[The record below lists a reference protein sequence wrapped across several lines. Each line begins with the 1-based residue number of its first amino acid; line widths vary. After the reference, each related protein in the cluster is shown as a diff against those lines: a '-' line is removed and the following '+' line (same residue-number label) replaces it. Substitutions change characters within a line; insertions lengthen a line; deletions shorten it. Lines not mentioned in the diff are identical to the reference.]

1 MKKCI
6 ALLVFLPFLV
16 FGADKL
22 PSKIKSVTVYLN
34 SAEIIRT
41 ASFQLNE
48 GSTEYTFAG
57 LSSKIDENSIQISG
71 LQSASVLAINYDI
84 NYLDKSISNEEAE
97 SLTKKIE
104 AIELEVAL
112 LKNIIFGLQE
122 EESVINTNR
131 MVSTD
136 NQSLEL
142 DKVKQ
147 ISTYYRERIT
157 AIKNEIY
164 KTNLKINVLNED
176 IIDLKKQYSDKNNTP
191 SEPKGEITIKFDSPI
206 ATKLTLEL
214 KYTVQ
219 DAGWIPNYDIKSN
232 KLNDPLKL
240 TYKAHVYQNT
250 GVNWDNVSL
259 VLSTGNPNIFT
270 VKPELTTDYLNFG
283 QRKSYSTQVK
293 KSNYHYNPSVRTV
306 TGIVTDANGQPLP
319 GCNVTVKGTNTGT
332 QTDFDGR
339 YTLQV
344 GNGQELSF
352 SYIGFQSN
360 EIPIYSSVMNTRL
373 DEDIS
378 SLEEVV
384 VVGYGMNSDISRML
398 SGKVSG
404 IGIRGNN
411 TTGANYKV
419 KEVEQPLYII
429 DGVPVD
435 DFTEGDLDANEIQNI
450 EILKE
455 ETAIAIYGNRAAN
468 GIILITTKKSSS
480 EDAVTSTKFQIKKP
494 YSIASNGD
502 ITAIEINTYQLDA
515 KYEFFAAPIINE
527 NVFLTATFTDWEKL
541 NLIPGEANI
550 YFNGGYAGKTA
561 IDPYAVKKEMTISLG
576 IDDGI
581 TITRK
586 QDKNFKSKSFTG
598 SNRILD
604 RTYNIEI
611 KNNKTTDINLVLMDR
626 IPVSQNKEIKV
637 DDIITNN
644 AAYDKEKGLLTWKMI
659 LKSQQEA
666 KESFSFQV
674 KYPKGRS
681 ITL

>member
-6 ALLVFLPFLV
+6 VLLVFLPFLV
-16 FGADKL
+16 FGTDKL

-34 SAEIIRT
+34 SAEITRT
-41 ASFQLNE
+41 VSFNLKE
-48 GSTEYTFAG
+48 GTSEYVFSG
-57 LSSKIDENSIQISG
+57 LSSKIDENSIQIAG
-71 LQSASVLAINYDI
+71 LQSASVLAIMYDI
-84 NYLDKSISNEEAE
+84 NYLDRSISNEEAE
-97 SLTKKIE
+97 SLTKNME

-112 LKNIIFGLQE
+112 LKNLIFGLQE

-142 DKVKQ
+142 EKVKQ

-164 KTNLKINVLNED
+164 RANLKINVLNED
-176 IIDLKKQYSDKNNTP
+176 ILNLKKQYSDKNNTP
-191 SEPKGEITIKFDSPI
+191 SEPKGEITIKFDAPI
-206 ATKLTLEL
+206 AAKLTLEL

-250 GVNWDNVSL
+250 GVNWDNVAL

-283 QRKSYSTQVK
+283 QRKSYTAQVK
-293 KSNYHYNPSVRTV
+293 KSKYSYNPTVRTV
-306 TGIVTDANGQPLP
+306 TGIVTDESGQPLP
-319 GCNVTVKGTNTGT
+319 GCNVLIKGTNIGT

-344 GNGQELSF
+344 GSGQELSF
-352 SYIGFQSN
+352 SYIGYQAN
-360 EIPIYSSVMNTRL
+360 DIPIYSSVMNTRL
-373 DEDIS
+373 EEDAT
-378 SLEEVV
+378 SLDEVV
-384 VVGYGMNSDISRML
+384 VLAYGIS
-398 SGKVSG
+398 SKADYASSVAGSASG
-404 IGIRGNN
+404 IRIRGNN
-411 TTGANYKV
+411 SIQ
-419 KEVEQPLYII
+419 EHEQPLYII
-429 DGVPVD
+429 DGVPVEN
-435 DFTEGDLDANEIQNI
+435 FTEGDLDANEIQNI
-450 EILKE
+450 EVLKE
-455 ETAIAIYGNRAAN
+455 DAATAIYGSRADN
-468 GIILITTKKSSS
+468 GIILITTKKSST
-480 EDAVTSTKFQIKKP
+480 EDTITSTKFQIKKP
-494 YSIASNGD
+494 YSISSDGD

-541 NLIPGEANI
+541 NLLPGEANI

-581 TITRK
+581 TVTRK

-604 RTYNIEI
+604 RTYNLEI
-611 KNNKTTDINLVLMDR
+611 KNNKGNEINLVLMDR

-637 DDIITNN
+637 DDIVTNN
-644 AAYDKEKGLLTWKMI
+644 AVYDNEKGLLTWKMN
-659 LKSQQEA
+659 LKASKKQ
-666 KESFSFQV
+666 KNHSLF
-674 KYPKGRS
+674 K
-681 ITL
+681 

>member
-34 SAEIIRT
+34 SAEIVRT
-41 ASFQLNE
+41 ASFELKE
-48 GSTEYTFAG
+48 GSTEYTFSG

-71 LQSASVLAINYDI
+71 LQAASVLAISYDI

-97 SLTKKIE
+97 TLTKKIE

-112 LKNIIFGLQE
+112 LKNVIFGLQE

-142 DKVKQ
+142 EKVKQ

-176 IIDLKKQYSDKNNTP
+176 ILNLKKQFADKNSAP
-191 SEPKGEITIKFDSPI
+191 SIPKGEITIKFDSPI

-219 DAGWIPNYDIKSN
+219 EAGWIPNYDIKSN

-293 KSNYHYNPSVRTV
+293 KSKYNYNPSVRAV
-306 TGIVTDANGQPLP
+306 TGIVTDANGEPLP
-319 GCNVTVKGTNTGT
+319 GCNVMVKGTNTGT

-384 VVGYGMNSDISRML
+384 VSGYGTTNSDFSRAL
-398 SGKVSG
+398 AGRAAGVQ
-404 IGIRGNN
+404 IRGISSVK
-411 TTGANYKV
+411 ANYKV
-419 KEVEQPLYII
+419 EETQPLYII
-429 DGVPVD
+429 DGVPVEN
-435 DFTEGDLDANEIQNI
+435 FVEGDLDTNEIQNI

-455 ETAIAIYGNRAAN
+455 EAATAIYGSRAAN

-581 TITRK
+581 TVTRK

-611 KNNKTTDINLVLMDR
+611 KNNKTTNINLVLMDR

-644 AAYDKEKGLLTWKMI
+644 AAYDKEKGLLTWKMN